1 MHKLKAVLG
10 ALAVT
15 GAAIL
20 ANPGT
25 SAAVDGALS
34 ATSPDG
40 GAYGSVYADFTS
52 PFYVNINSIYIND
65 RCPGDGVRAVIRFHV
80 RYNGDAHFTQV
91 GSREDAGGC
100 ESDPYR
106 GATHWGPTNRKIN
119 DFGITVCS
127 TNCSGMTYR
136 DNPHN

>member
-1 MHKLKAVLG
+1 MRKLKAVLG

-25 SAAVDGALS
+25 SAAVDGPLS
-34 ATSPDG
+34 AVSPDG
-40 GAYGSVYADFTS
+40 GAYGSVNVNFVSAS
-52 PFYVNINSIYIND
+52 RVNINDIYIND
-65 RCPGDGVRAVIRFHV
+65 RCPGDGVRAEIRFHV
-80 RYNGDAHFTQV
+80 KFSGDSHFTQV
-91 GSREDAGGC
+91 GSRQDVGGC

-106 GATHWGPTNRKIN
+106 GNTYYSTSRRIN

-136 DNPHN
+136 DNGHT